1 MDDRSYQ
8 NSEGGHHIPS
18 AGYYDGNQEQYQSP
32 DGIGGEGNPIS
43 FHLTKG
49 MYANE
54 EDVYGDEIDADE
66 DKNDGLNAL
75 VSLTFFI
82 ISLLE
87 STMGYWH

>member
-18 AGYYDGNQEQYQSP
+18 AGYYEGNQEQYQSP
-32 DGIGGEGNPIS
+32 DGMGGEGKLS
-43 FHLTKG
+43 HWSEHRLG

-54 EDVYGDEIDADE
+54 EDVYGDEIDGDE

-75 VSLTFFI
+75 VSSNPCL
-82 ISLLE
+82 
-87 STMGYWH
+87 